1 MKSVTTLTVF
11 IILVSVL
18 LPFALMANESVPVY
32 DLEQCTKFALT
43 SSNRL
48 AISQQ
53 QVLSAKH
60 NLTKA
65 RGSFLPNLSLSR
77 SSSTSERTDF
87 DYEDPFSGQKSDF
100 ESKSSYSSN
109 SINSNLVI
117 FQGMNR
123 FGALKSA
130 KNSLNSAK
138 SDKQYN
144 KQLVVE
150 NTATA
155 YFDLLR
161 YKELE
166 VVAQEGMTLAGREL
180 EKAETLY
187 RIGSA
192 AKSDV
197 LQARVRHKQT
207 QLDLLRASNGV
218 EQAFAQLAY
227 TMNMPLMSKFD
238 IDRSLLDGDY
248 EVSALNELY
257 EMALTNR
264 LDLQSLKFQIQAR
277 EGDITSATSSLLPSL
292 SLSSSY
298 SRSINES
305 EFRFGAQE
313 SGNLSYGYSINWNL
327 FDRFQSLS
335 GRSQAKANKRVA
347 EYNLSQA
354 ELDVQLEVRQL
365 FNAFSEAIERLK
377 LSRETIG
384 STEEEL
390 RLASERFKVGA
401 GTMLEKI
408 SAQVN
413 LTSARADE
421 VQAKCDILINSV
433 KLNRAVG
440 NSLDSMAGSNE

>member
-1 MKSVTTLTVF
+1 M
-11 IILVSVL
+11 
-18 LPFALMANESVPVY
+18 
-32 DLEQCTKFALT
+32 
-43 SSNRL
+43 
-48 AISQQ
+48 
-53 QVLSAKH
+53 
-60 NLTKA
+60 
-65 RGSFLPNLSLSR
+65 
-77 SSSTSERTDF
+77 
-87 DYEDPFSGQKSDF
+87 
-100 ESKSSYSSN
+100 
-109 SINSNLVI
+109 
-117 FQGMNR
+117 
-123 FGALKSA
+123 
-130 KNSLNSAK
+130 
-138 SDKQYN
+138 
-144 KQLVVE
+144 
-150 NTATA
+150 
-155 YFDLLR
+155 
-161 YKELE
+161 
-166 VVAQEGMTLAGREL
+166 
-180 EKAETLY
+180 
-187 RIGSA
+187 
-192 AKSDV
+192 
-197 LQARVRHKQT
+197 
-207 QLDLLRASNGV
+207 
-218 EQAFAQLAY
+218 
-227 TMNMPLMSKFD
+227 
-238 IDRSLLDGDY
+238 
-248 EVSALNELY
+248 
-257 EMALTNR
+257 
-264 LDLQSLKFQIQAR
+264 
-277 EGDITSATSSLLPSL
+277 
-292 SLSSSY
+292 SSSY

>member
-187 RIGSA
+187 KIGSA

-277 EGDITSATSSLLPSL
+277 
-292 SLSSSY
+292 
-298 SRSINES
+298 
-305 EFRFGAQE
+305 
-313 SGNLSYGYSINWNL
+313 
-327 FDRFQSLS
+327 
-335 GRSQAKANKRVA
+335 
-347 EYNLSQA
+347 
-354 ELDVQLEVRQL
+354 
-365 FNAFSEAIERLK
+365 
-377 LSRETIG
+377 
-384 STEEEL
+384 
-390 RLASERFKVGA
+390 
-401 GTMLEKI
+401 
-408 SAQVN
+408 
-413 LTSARADE
+413 
-421 VQAKCDILINSV
+421 
-433 KLNRAVG
+433 
-440 NSLDSMAGSNE
+440 